1 MWVDRYKIDILLVWC
16 DVMEEEARIRMLFKR
31 YQYLNFWVSDKE
43 LEKNKVEKKTY
54 YKFLDLI
61 TLYTNRYNKVNFDK
75 YKKDSKLSKTIFND
89 FRAELSRNAVIMK
102 TTTTLWGFDWYMNP
116 LISRKWSSNYTELLW
131 LFLDKTKEIYWID
144 IETFL

>member
-1 MWVDRYKIDILLVWC
+1 MFNEKQGNLCSKINKDFFGKNLLFLVIY
-16 DVMEEEARIRMLFKR
+16 DGMLK
-31 YQYLNFWVSDKE
+31 LI
-43 LEKNKVEKKTY
+43 KNKVEKKTY

-102 TTTTLWGFDWYMNP
+102 TTTTL
-116 LISRKWSSNYTELLW
+116 
-131 LFLDKTKEIYWID
+131 
-144 IETFL
+144 

>member
-1 MWVDRYKIDILLVWC
+1 MFNKKQGNLCSKINKDFFGKNLLFLVIY
-16 DVMEEEARIRMLFKR
+16 DGMLK
-31 YQYLNFWVSDKE
+31 LI
-43 LEKNKVEKKTY
+43 KNKVEKKTY

>member
-1 MWVDRYKIDILLVWC
+1 MFNEKQGNLCSKINKDFFGKNLLFLVIY
-16 DVMEEEARIRMLFKR
+16 DGMLK
-31 YQYLNFWVSDKE
+31 LI
-43 LEKNKVEKKTY
+43 KNKVEKKTY